1 MNIAEFKFELLNYVS
16 NDKKLGAIQFI
27 KKHFDIGLRECKD
40 LLEENWTWTDKD
52 LLVRVVTNKLK
63 EYPNSFFWIEDGG
76 QSIDNKQPITL
87 LNYYETRIR
96 YQKGNK
102 TYKPSKKQIAD
113 FIKILEGYNIDK
125 VIILK

>member
-76 QSIDNKQPITL
+76 Q
-87 LNYYETRIR
+87 
-96 YQKGNK
+96 
-102 TYKPSKKQIAD
+102 
-113 FIKILEGYNIDK
+113 
-125 VIILK
+125 